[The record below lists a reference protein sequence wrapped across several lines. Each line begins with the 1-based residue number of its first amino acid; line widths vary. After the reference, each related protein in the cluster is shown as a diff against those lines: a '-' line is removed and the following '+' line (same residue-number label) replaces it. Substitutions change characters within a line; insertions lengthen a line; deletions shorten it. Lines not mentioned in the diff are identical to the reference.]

1 VSYWYEGKEYHTIKE
16 ILEFIPRE
24 CLVIHDDIV
33 YNNITDDSC
42 LCAVD
47 AFATGKKVGIPVVQ
61 TAMWYHFGDRECAI
75 AIKQEE
81 SEGELGWY
89 RRE

>member
-81 SEGELGWY
+81 SEGELG
-89 RRE
+89 